1 MSALQW
7 ILVVVSW
14 LVSLL
19 ISGAAL
25 VLASMFRGSGDESD
39 RTIGLVIGA
48 VGVLF
53 LLLPGAG
60 TWLLAKTARTTL
72 GTVLLISAIVVGV
85 AGVGV
90 LWGAI
95 EAAARP

>member
-7 ILVVVSW
+7 ILVLVSW

>member
-7 ILVVVSW
+7 ILVLVSW

-60 TWLLAKTARTTL
+60 TWLLARTPRTTL
-72 GTVLLISAIVVGV
+72 GSVLLISAIVVGV
-85 AGVGV
+85 AGVGL

>member
-7 ILVVVSW
+7 ILVLVSW

-48 VGVLF
+48 LGVLF
-53 LLLPGAG
+53 LLLPASG
-60 TWLLAKTARTTL
+60 TWLLAKTTRTTL
-72 GTVLLISAIVVGV
+72 GTLLLSSAIIGAL
-85 AGVGV
+85 AGVGLV
-90 LWGAI
+90 LVAI

>member
-1 MSALQW
+1 MSALRW

-14 LVSLL
+14 LASLS

-25 VLASMFRGSGDESD
+25 VLASMFRDSVSDSD
-39 RTIGLVIGA
+39 RAIGLVIAA

-53 LLLPGAG
+53 LLLPGSG
-60 TWLLAKTARTTL
+60 TWLLAKTERTTL
-72 GTVLLISAIVVGV
+72 GAVLLGCAIV
-85 AGVGV
+85 AGLAGIGLVV
-90 LWGAI
+90 GAI

>member
-7 ILVVVSW
+7 VLVVLSW

-25 VLASMFRGSGDESD
+25 VLASMFRDSGDASD
-39 RTIGLVIGA
+39 RTIGLVIGFVA
-48 VGVLF
+48 VLF
-53 LLLPGAG
+53 LLLPGVG
-60 TWLLAKTARTTL
+60 TYLLAKTERTGL
-72 GTVLLISAIVVGV
+72 GTGLLIGAVVVGI
-85 AGVGV
+85 AGVG
-90 LWGAI
+90 LLLNAI

>member
-7 ILVVVSW
+7 VLVVVSW
-14 LVSLL
+14 LVSVL

-25 VLASMFRGSGDESD
+25 VLASMFRGSGDQSD
-39 RTIGLVIGA
+39 RSIGLVIGA

-60 TWLLAKTARTTL
+60 TWLLAKTERSTL
-72 GTVLLISAIVVGV
+72 GTGLLLSAIVAGI
-85 AGVGV
+85 AGVGL

>member
-1 MSALQW
+1 M
-7 ILVVVSW
+7 VVSW
-14 LVSLL
+14 LTSLL

-25 VLASMFRGSGDESD
+25 VLASMFRGSGDASD

-48 VGVLF
+48 AGVLF

-60 TWLLAKTARTTL
+60 TWLLAKTERTTL
-72 GTVLLISAIVVGV
+72 GTVLLSGAIV
-85 AGVGV
+85 AGLAGIGLV
-90 LWGAI
+90 LGAI